1 MWYRCLSLILLDSVI
16 RVSKNYYLQKHLEEC
31 RYEIIKNNKM
41 ENLIND
47 DLDLSSSNDE
57 TYNESDN

>member
-16 RVSKNYYLQKHLEEC
+16 RVNKNYYLQKHLEEC
-31 RYEIIKNNKM
+31 KYEIKKNNKM
-41 ENLIND
+41 KNLIND

-57 TYNESDN
+57 TYIESDN